1 MSKNKKPKRY
11 LFEEVLDFLKH
22 NDTKTFNYKQL
33 GAAMEINTDGERLE
47 LIQVLESLKQQG
59 FVVEPETGKYRIKET
74 KQIVTGT
81 IDFTTQGTAFVIF
94 SETEDDIYIP
104 QYKSR
109 DALQGDL
116 VKVQLIQ
123 RRSGKR
129 KEGEVIE
136 VIKRA
141 KTEFVGT
148 IKINPKFAFVIP
160 DSHKIHVDFFINSRD
175 IKGAED
181 GQKVKIKLKE
191 WRSGDQNPTGVVE
204 EVFGFPGV
212 HKTEMNAI
220 MAEYGLPEHFPDQ
233 VEEAAKKINTAVTKE
248 EIAKRRDFRDVT
260 TFTIDPVDA
269 KDFDDAL
276 SLQKLDNG
284 LWEVGVH
291 IADVTH
297 FLKVGSILDDEAV
310 DRATSVYLVDRCIP
324 MLPEVLSNF
333 ACSLRPN
340 EDKYCFS
347 AVFQLDENADIQ
359 SQWFGKTVINSDKRF
374 AYEDVQTIIETEE
387 GEYKDEILLLDR
399 LAKKLRTERTKRGS
413 IFFDKAEVKFNLDEE
428 GNPIG
433 VFFKT
438 QKDAHKLIEDFMLLA
453 NRTVAEFLAKG
464 GTNDNDPKHQ
474 NAKKKDDPKNLCVY
488 RIHDVPSDEKMQE
501 LSGFVARFGYDMQ
514 LGGRQKSAQAINK
527 LLSDVK
533 NKKEQGMIEM
543 LAVRSM
549 PKAIYTTK
557 NAGHYGLGFEYY
569 THFTSPIRRYPDVMV
584 HRLLEARL
592 NGTKYSTQEDLELL
606 CKHSSDMERTAAE
619 AERASVKY
627 KQVEFM
633 KDKIGETFDAIIS
646 GVTEWGIYAEI
657 VENKCEGMI
666 KTRDLKGDQFTFDS
680 DNYRYVG
687 RNTGKIYT
695 LGDAVK
701 IVVVD
706 ADLVKKQLNFAFPES
721 ESGAGRSN
729 FGDNRSN
736 FDDNRSR
743 SRGASG
749 SSRGGSKS
757 SSRGGEKSNS
767 RGGEK
772 SSSGFGDKKKSG
784 FGDRKSGS
792 NKKRRR

>member
-22 NDTKTFNYKQL
+22 NDTKEFNYKQL
-33 GAAMEINTDGERLE
+33 GAAMEINSEGERLQ
-47 LIQVLESLKQQG
+47 LIEALEALKHQG
-59 FVVEPETGKYRIKET
+59 FVVEKETGKYQIKES
-74 KQIVTGT
+74 KQYITGT
-81 IDFTTQGTAFVIF
+81 IDFTSQGTAFVVF
-94 SETEDDIYIP
+94 SESEDDIFIP
-104 QYKSR
+104 QNRTKN
-109 DALQGDL
+109 ALQGDL
-116 VKVQLIQ
+116 VKLQLLSKK
-123 RRSGKR
+123 SGKR

-141 KTEFVGT
+141 KTDFVGT

-160 DSHKIHVDFFINSRD
+160 DNHKIHVDFFINLKD
-175 IKGAED
+175 INKAED
-181 GQKVKIKLKE
+181 GQKVKVNLKD
-191 WRSGDQNPTGVVE
+191 WRDGEKNPTGVVE

-220 MAEYGLPEHFPDQ
+220 MAEYGLPEHFPAE
-233 VEEAAKKINTAVTKE
+233 VEAAAKKLNTAITKE
-248 EIAKRRDFRDVT
+248 EIEKRRDFRDVT

-276 SLQKLDNG
+276 SIQKLDNG
-284 LWEVGVH
+284 LWEIGVH

-297 FLKVGSILDDEAV
+297 FLKPGSILDKEAV
-310 DRATSVYLVDRCIP
+310 ERATSVYLVDRVIP

-347 AVFQLDENADIQ
+347 AVFQMDENADITD
-359 SQWFGKTVINSDKRF
+359 QWFGKTLIHSDKRF

-387 GEYKDEILLLDR
+387 GEYKDEILLLDK
-399 LAKKLRTERTKRGS
+399 LAKKLRADRMRKGS
-413 IFFDKAEVKFNLDEE
+413 ITFDKAEVKFNLDEQ

-453 NRTVAEFLAKG
+453 NRKVAEFLGKG
-464 GTNDNDPKHQ
+464 GSNNENPNHH
-474 NAKKKDDPKNLCVY
+474 NAKKKDDPKHLCVY
-488 RIHDVPSDEKMQE
+488 RIHDIPSDEKMAE
-501 LSGFVARFGYDMQ
+501 LSGFVARFGYQLQ
-514 LGGRQKSAQAINK
+514 LGSKQKTAQSINK
-527 LLSDVK
+527 LLVDVK

-584 HRLLEARL
+584 HRLLYERL
-592 NGTKYSTQEDLELL
+592 EGLKHQSQDELEQL
-606 CKHSSDMERTAAE
+606 CKHSSDQERVAAE

-633 KDKIGETFDAIIS
+633 KDKIGQTFDATIS

-666 KTRDLKGDQFTFDS
+666 KARDLRGDQFAFDS

-695 LGDAVK
+695 LGDQVQ

-706 ADLVKKQLNFAFPES
+706 ADLIKKQLNFAFADS
-721 ESGAGRSN
+721 EIASGSTN

-736 FDDNRSR
+736 FDSKHNRSN
-743 SRGASG
+743 SG
-749 SSRGGSKS
+749 SSGGESKS
-757 SSRGGEKSNS
+757 NGG
-767 RGGEK
+767 
-772 SSSGFGDKKKSG
+772 
-784 FGDRKSGS
+784 
-792 NKKRRR
+792 

>member
-22 NDTKTFNYKQL
+22 NDTKVFNYKQL

-47 LIQVLESLKQQG
+47 LIEVLEALKKQG
-59 FVVEPETGKYRIKET
+59 FVVEKETGKYQVKES
-74 KQIVTGT
+74 KQYITGT
-81 IDFTTQGTAFVIF
+81 IDFTTQGTAFVVYSESEEDIF
-94 SETEDDIYIP
+94 IP
-104 QYKSR
+104 QYKTGNSM
-109 DALQGDL
+109 QGDL
-116 VKVQLIQ
+116 VKLQLLS
-123 RRSGKR
+123 RKSGRR

-148 IKINPKFAFVIP
+148 IRINPKFAFVIP
-160 DSHKIHVDFFINSRD
+160 DSHKIHVDFFIHPKD

-191 WRSGDQNPTGVVE
+191 WKPGDKNPVGIVE

-220 MAEYGLPEHFPDQ
+220 MAEYGLPEHFPDN
-233 VEEAAKKINTAVTKE
+233 VEAAAKKLNTAITKE
-248 EIAKRRDFRDVT
+248 EVEKRRDFRDVL

-276 SLQKLDNG
+276 SIQKLDNG
-284 LWEVGVH
+284 LWEIGVH

-297 FLKVGSILDDEAV
+297 FLKPGSILDDEAV
-310 DRATSVYLVDRCIP
+310 ERATSVYLVDRVIP

-333 ACSLRPN
+333 ACSLRPH

-347 AVFQLDENADIQ
+347 AVFEMDENADIS
-359 SQWFGKTVINSDKRF
+359 SQWFGKTLIHSDRRF
-374 AYEDVQTIIETEE
+374 AYEEVQTIIETEE
-387 GEYKDEILLLDR
+387 GDHVKEILLLDK
-399 LAKKLRTERTKRGS
+399 LAKKLRADRTKKGS
-413 IFFDKAEVKFNLDEE
+413 IFFDKAEVKFNLDDQ

-453 NRTVAEFLAKG
+453 NRKVAEFLGKG
-464 GTNDNDPKHQ
+464 GQNNENPKHQ
-474 NAKKKDDPKNLCVY
+474 NQKKKDDPKNLCVY
-488 RIHDVPSDEKMQE
+488 RIHDTPSDEKMAE
-501 LSGFVARFGYDMQ
+501 LSGFVARFGYEMQ
-514 LGGRQKSAQAINK
+514 LGSKQKIAQSINK
-527 LLSDVK
+527 LLENVK

-569 THFTSPIRRYPDVMV
+569 THFTSPIRRYPDVLV

-592 NGTKYSTQEDLELL
+592 DGFKYSNQEELEKL
-606 CKHSSDMERTAAE
+606 CKHSSDQERVAAE

-633 KDKIGETFDAIIS
+633 KDKIGQTFDAIIS

-666 KTRDLKGDQFTFDS
+666 KTRDLKGDQFSYDS

-687 RNTGKIYT
+687 RNTGKVYS
-695 LGDAVK
+695 LGDPVK
-701 IVVVD
+701 VIAMD
-706 ADLVKKQLNFAFPES
+706 ADLIKKQLNFTFADQEGMS
-721 ESGAGRSN
+721 MSKYDVQGSRQDKDGGWKGKSKSKAGNKKSGGN
-729 FGDNRSN
+729 KDGNHGNRN
-736 FDDNRSR
+736 NK
-743 SRGASG
+743 SG
-749 SSRGGSKS
+749 SS
-757 SSRGGEKSNS
+757 
-767 RGGEK
+767 
-772 SSSGFGDKKKSG
+772 KKS
-784 FGDRKSGS
+784 
-792 NKKRRR
+792 RRR

>member
-22 NDTKTFNYKQL
+22 NDTKVFNYKQL
-33 GAAMEINTDGERLE
+33 GAAMEINTDGERLQ
-47 LIQVLESLKQQG
+47 LIEALEALKHQG
-59 FVVEPETGKYRIKET
+59 FVIEKETGKYQIKES
-74 KQIVTGT
+74 KQYITGT
-81 IDFTTQGTAFVIF
+81 IDFTSQGTAFVVF
-94 SETEDDIYIP
+94 SESEDDIYIP
-104 QYKSR
+104 QYKSKN
-109 DALQGDL
+109 ALQGDL
-116 VKVQLIQ
+116 VKLQLLQ
-123 RRSGKR
+123 KRSGKR

-160 DSHKIHVDFFINSRD
+160 DSHKIHVDFFIHLGD
-175 IKGAED
+175 IKDAED

-191 WRSGDQNPTGVVE
+191 WKANDKNPIGVVE

-220 MAEYGLPEHFPDQ
+220 MAEYGLPEHFPDV
-233 VEEAAKKINTAVTKE
+233 VEKEAKKLNTAITKE
-248 EIAKRRDFRDVT
+248 EIEKRRDFREVL

-276 SLQKLDNG
+276 SIQKLDNG

-297 FLKVGSILDDEAV
+297 FLKPGSILDNEAV
-310 DRATSVYLVDRCIP
+310 ERATSVYLVDRVIP

-347 AVFQLDENADIQ
+347 AVFQMDDNADIAD
-359 SQWFGKTVINSDKRF
+359 QWFGKTLIHSNKRF

-387 GEYKDEILLLDR
+387 GEYKNEILLLDK
-399 LAKKLRTERTKRGS
+399 LAKKLRKERTKRGS

-453 NRTVAEFLAKG
+453 NRSVAEFLGKG
-464 GTNDNDPKHQ
+464 GKNDENPQHQ
-474 NAKKKDDPKNLCVY
+474 NQKKKDDPKNLCVY
-488 RIHDVPSDEKMQE
+488 RIHDTPSDEKMAE
-501 LSGFVARFGYDMQ
+501 LSGFVARFGYQMQ
-514 LGGRQKSAQAINK
+514 LGSKQKMAQSINK
-527 LLSDVK
+527 LLVDVK

-592 NGTKYSTQEDLELL
+592 NGTKYSNQDDLEKL
-606 CKHSSDMERTAAE
+606 CKHSSDQERVAAE

-633 KDKIGETFDAIIS
+633 SDKIGQTFDALIS

-657 VENKCEGMI
+657 IENKCEGMI
-666 KTRDLKGDQFTFDS
+666 KSRDLKGDQFSYDS

-695 LGDAVK
+695 LGDPVQ

-706 ADLVKKQLNFAFPES
+706 ADLVKKQLNFAFADS
-721 ESGAGRSN
+721 EGGSGASK

-743 SRGASG
+743 GGGGKKNYGGKSN
-749 SSRGGSKS
+749 GGSKND
-757 SSRGGEKSNS
+757 RGDTGNKGGKS
-767 RGGEK
+767 
-772 SSSGFGDKKKSG
+772 KKS
-784 FGDRKSGS
+784 
-792 NKKRRR
+792 RRR